1 MPTFFYQ
8 DFELEWACHIPVNAT
23 PTSLEKK
30 EYSLK
35 SNLLLLQVGALS
47 YQWFLGVPMLPTPT
61 PNPSNMEILPTGS
74 MPNPSNM
81 EILPTGSMPNPSSMA
96 QILQAE
102 SAVFSVLLLVAE
114 SYLIGVRLKAV
125 L

>member
-1 MPTFFYQ
+1 M
-8 DFELEWACHIPVNAT
+8 
-23 PTSLEKK
+23 
-30 EYSLK
+30 
-35 SNLLLLQVGALS
+35 LLQGGALS
-47 YQWFLGVPMLPTPT
+47 YQWFLGVPILPTPI
-61 PNPSNMEILPTGS
+61 PNPSNMEILPT
-74 MPNPSNM
+74 PNPTNM

>member
-1 MPTFFYQ
+1 M
-8 DFELEWACHIPVNAT
+8 
-23 PTSLEKK
+23 
-30 EYSLK
+30 
-35 SNLLLLQVGALS
+35 
-47 YQWFLGVPMLPTPT
+47 FLGVPILPTP
-61 PNPSNMEILPTGS
+61 

-81 EILPTGSMPNPSSMA
+81 EILPTGSMPNPSRGMA

>member
-47 YQWFLGVPMLPTPT
+47 YQWFLGVPILPTPT
-61 PNPSNMEILPTGS
+61 
-74 MPNPSNM
+74 PNPSNM